1 MTYQGHFVNN
11 MVVLD
16 EAVNVPDGVS
26 VRVELLPN
34 PVTQVPVGEVPGDVS
49 GTSLYEQLKDFI
61 GAAKGLPADFAAE
74 HDHYIHGTPKRSE
87 TESPSRTIAERLSN
101 VIGKGIGL
109 PSDFAEN
116 HDHYIH
122 GAPKE

>member
-11 MVVLD
+11 MIILD
-16 EAVNVPDGVS
+16 DAVNVPDGVS
-26 VRVELLPN
+26 VRVEFLSN
-34 PVTQVPVGEVPGDVS
+34 PVSEVPAEEVPIDVPEP
-49 GTSLYEQLKDFI
+49 TLYDSLKEFI
-61 GAAKGLPADFAAE
+61 GAATGLPEDFAAE

-87 TESPSRTIAERLSN
+87 NYSPRTIAERLEN
-101 VIGKGIGL
+101 VIGKGTGL